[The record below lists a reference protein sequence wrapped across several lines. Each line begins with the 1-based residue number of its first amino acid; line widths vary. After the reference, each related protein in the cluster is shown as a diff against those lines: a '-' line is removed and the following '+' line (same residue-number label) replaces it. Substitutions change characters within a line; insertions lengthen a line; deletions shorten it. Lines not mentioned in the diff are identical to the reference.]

1 MKKFWKAMNDFLKN
15 IISQTGNVIFFFKK
29 KEIKR
34 EKINKILIISL
45 YFRGDV
51 LFNTVAIKML
61 KKIFPDAVIDVM
73 VKSRSK
79 EVPEGNP
86 NINRLIVFDDIK
98 TADYNDNPELK
109 LKEKISLLKKIR
121 KENYDLCIDFTG
133 KYSTALIAL
142 IGGFRYSLGLN
153 YNGFGFCYSK
163 LVNINTQ
170 NTKGLLSEKY
180 LNTLKEGLGINESE
194 WLKLNTGF
202 DNNCE
207 IFLSPA
213 EMSAAE
219 NKLNSLNLNPDKPLV
234 CIQVT
239 AGWKAKEWNEKN
251 YSSLISEL
259 IYTDH
264 EFVLIGSDD
273 DKEINYKILDA
284 VSPDL
289 RKHFLSLPLKINAAI
304 IKMLDLFIGSD
315 SIGLHLAGAVGTP
328 SIGLFGP
335 TNPDFSNPNGDIH
348 KVIYK
353 KLTCSA
359 GDSSQYCTRDA
370 GKSCPDIECMRNIS
384 TGEVLENAEF
394 LLNKYFNQKKLL
406 LEKIKVLHI
415 SPDSVIHGT
424 ERHILSILKYS
435 DREEFEHS
443 VVNSKTEGIFGKDS
457 RALYKL
463 IKEGKFDI
471 VHSHLNS
478 YGGIIAK
485 LAGAP
490 AVVHTRHGVFWSE
503 DELNKISFT
512 EKYFQK
518 LKSKMFDMTIALGEY
533 EKKTLT
539 EKFNYDEKKIA
550 STINGVDIDDI
561 NAGVNKLKTK
571 KELFG
576 TDEDIIVGLVGR
588 LEKQK
593 GFDYLLDAVSLIKDK
608 IDGIKFVIIG
618 NGSLKDEL
626 IEKRN
631 RLGLEDKILFIE
643 YKKNILDYVY
653 NFDMMDLTSL
663 WEGLSYAVQEAM
675 ALSKPVIALTSP
687 NVSGVKEI
695 IVNGETGY
703 LIESDYVN
711 ELGKYI
717 LVLSKDINRRLKFG
731 RAAKERESEFFPE
744 WRTASDME
752 NVYRELYNTKF
763 RNGKF

>member
-1 MKKFWKAMNDFLKN
+1 LK
-15 IISQTGNVIFFFKK
+15 
-29 KEIKR
+29 
-34 EKINKILIISL
+34 
-45 YFRGDV
+45 
-51 LFNTVAIKML
+51 
-61 KKIFPDAVIDVM
+61 
-73 VKSRSK
+73 
-79 EVPEGNP
+79 
-86 NINRLIVFDDIK
+86 
-98 TADYNDNPELK
+98 
-109 LKEKISLLKKIR
+109 
-121 KENYDLCIDFTG
+121 
-133 KYSTALIAL
+133 
-142 IGGFRYSLGLN
+142 
-153 YNGFGFCYSK
+153 
-163 LVNINTQ
+163 
-170 NTKGLLSEKY
+170 
-180 LNTLKEGLGINESE
+180 
-194 WLKLNTGF
+194 
-202 DNNCE
+202 
-207 IFLSPA
+207 
-213 EMSAAE
+213 
-219 NKLNSLNLNPDKPLV
+219 
-234 CIQVT
+234 
-239 AGWKAKEWNEKN
+239 
-251 YSSLISEL
+251 
-259 IYTDH
+259 
-264 EFVLIGSDD
+264 
-273 DKEINYKILDA
+273 
-284 VSPDL
+284 
-289 RKHFLSLPLKINAAI
+289 
-304 IKMLDLFIGSD
+304 
-315 SIGLHLAGAVGTP
+315 
-328 SIGLFGP
+328 
-335 TNPDFSNPNGDIH
+335 
-348 KVIYK
+348 
-353 KLTCSA
+353 
-359 GDSSQYCTRDA
+359 
-370 GKSCPDIECMRNIS
+370 
-384 TGEVLENAEF
+384 
-394 LLNKYFNQKKLL
+394 
-406 LEKIKVLHI
+406 KIKVLHI

-443 VVNSKTEGIFGKDS
+443 VVMPEDGDFNKVLYKMNIKTYFAGRKHGYSSQTEGIFGKDS

-631 RLGLEDKILFIE
+631 RMGLEDKILFIE

-653 NFDMMDLTSL
+653 NFDMMVLTSL